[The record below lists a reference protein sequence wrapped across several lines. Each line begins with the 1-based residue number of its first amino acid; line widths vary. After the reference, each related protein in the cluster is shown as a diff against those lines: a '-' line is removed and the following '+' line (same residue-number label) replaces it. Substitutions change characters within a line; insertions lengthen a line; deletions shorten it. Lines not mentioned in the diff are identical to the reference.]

1 MIGNNG
7 NTKYQQLYSNN
18 KNNRLS
24 ESCQEET
31 DEKSTKQ
38 VSFLQRLNPFYQ
50 QSCSDSN
57 NTNKKNPCEEF
68 KSVQSLKQFWNSRI
82 SLNNSSDIS
91 VKDKSSTL
99 NLRHKIDVSGNKSK
113 SATLDSKSNKSYP
126 YYFSDKN
133 IKNNSKLTSLFTKE
147 ESDDD
152 FSLRSKLDDFQFKT
166 NPTEDFNKF
175 KNADTVKKKRKSLIE
190 FQPIDGT
197 IKRRSIENSEMRKI
211 NSTSLYSPILSNNWM
226 KKDEIKLNGN
236 TLKRTDKEHKI
247 DKETKAD
254 KMLLKNQNEI
264 IYSTL
269 IAKKEIE
276 TPDMEQTKSV
286 VVTADNCS
294 RNSNT
299 ASSTNSVNSSET
311 PRKSTTTRKFSFKTN
326 SPHHKNYNRKM
337 AVGGSKVAALT
348 HRFNQMIQQDA
359 GILKE
364 VKKNG
369 SIVVRTP
376 SHVYRIREEG
386 ENSINSII
394 KKKNLK
400 KTESIDENSVSQSPI
415 KIRRRSSIKK
425 NIREEQTDLN
435 NVKAAIDIFEPNN
448 VKIKIKPK
456 VPDKSEHVLLKTKE
470 IAIRNSQKNIKF
482 KSSVVI
488 SNENEV
494 PKLNIVQ
501 VVPNNSTDSIV
512 QLEEIPNEK
521 INLGQI
527 EPIKKESKNKYGR
540 IYEKLRFRF
549 TSKKTI
555 TPSVTPDKH
564 EEYHPEDNPD
574 QKIVEA
580 LCTINQKI
588 DHLSKSVNDLS
599 TTSIV
604 NTTTTTT
611 NIHPDIIPND
621 SFLYRTTSKNSFGS
635 TYDIQQSTTVEAI
648 NSHVISK
655 TQSMDETRFPI
666 LLNENSDDRNEYYC
680 HIFKQTDDLITKI
693 KNEFGDQQS
702 SIVPVEDD
710 YEIISKPI
718 LQTEI
723 KIYDDENIYETPHKK
738 SDENNLYQSISEVR
752 ELSNKTAIKH
762 SDSEDSYESFD
773 NYEKVDESVTE
784 DGYIICDPP
793 EPPPPRKPSDTTTP
807 TTSHPALPVPKRNI
821 IHELNKKELENPC
834 YEKIKYDKI
843 PPRPPKS
850 MSLYADNIQS
860 TSTTDSH
867 HDYDDEI
874 YEAIRNIETN
884 SLISSN
890 CYESIN
896 SITRNEFV
904 RLNMLQHSDSMSTLN
919 SDHKTNSL
927 YGTTIGQSIT
937 PPSEGAGSDGSDDW
951 IDISDGEDGEQKHNF
966 IV

>member
-7 NTKYQQLYSNN
+7 NTKYHQLCCDN
-18 KNNRLS
+18 KNNKLS
-24 ESCQEET
+24 TSCQEET
-31 DEKSTKQ
+31 EQQSTKQ

-50 QSCSDSN
+50 QSCSYSN
-57 NTNKKNPCEEF
+57 NTNKKNSSEEF

-82 SLNNSSDIS
+82 SLNNSLDNS
-91 VKDKSSTL
+91 VKDKSSTI
-99 NLRHKIDVSGNKSK
+99 NLRPKIEVCVNKSK
-113 SATLDSKSNKSYP
+113 SATLDSKSNKSFP

-147 ESDDD
+147 DSDDD
-152 FSLRSKLDDFQFKT
+152 FSLREKSDDFQYKA

-175 KNADTVKKKRKSLIE
+175 KNADTVKKKRKSLE
-190 FQPIDGT
+190 FQPNNGS

-211 NSTSLYSPILSNNWM
+211 NSTSLYSPIVSNNWM
-226 KKDEIKLNGN
+226 KNDEN
-236 TLKRTDKEHKI
+236 TLKRTDKRNKI

-269 IAKKEIE
+269 IAKKETDII
-276 TPDMEQTKSV
+276 DMEQSKLV
-286 VVTADNCS
+286 IKIADNCS
-294 RNSNT
+294 RNRNT
-299 ASSTNSVNSSET
+299 ASSTNSVNNSET
-311 PRKSTTTRKFSFKTN
+311 PKKSTTTRKFSFKT
-326 SPHHKNYNRKM
+326 SSLHHKNYNRKM

-369 SIVVRTP
+369 LIVVRTP
-376 SHVYRIREEG
+376 SHVYRIREEC
-386 ENSINSII
+386 ENSLNPISKRKCI
-394 KKKNLK
+394 K
-400 KTESIDENSVSQSPI
+400 KTESIDENSVSQSTI
-415 KIRRRSSIKK
+415 KVRRKTSIKK
-425 NIREEQTDLN
+425 NIREEETDLN
-435 NVKAAIDIFEPNN
+435 GIKAAINIFEPNN
-448 VKIKIKPK
+448 IKIKIKPK
-456 VPDKSEHVLLKTKE
+456 IPDKSEQVLLKTKE
-470 IAIRNSQKNIKF
+470 IAVKNSKF
-482 KSSVVI
+482 KTSVVI
-488 SNENEV
+488 SKENQV
-494 PKLNIVQ
+494 PKLNTVQ
-501 VVPNNSTDSIV
+501 VPNNLTDSNV
-512 QLEEIPNEK
+512 KLEEISNQ
-521 INLGQI
+521 NVDLGQI
-527 EPIKKESKNKYGR
+527 DPIKKESKNKYGR

-549 TSKKTI
+549 NSKKSIIPI
-555 TPSVTPDKH
+555 TSEKH
-564 EEYHPEDNPD
+564 EKYLTEDNPD

-599 TTSIV
+599 TTPII
-604 NTTTTTT
+604 TTTTT
-611 NIHPDIIPND
+611 NINPEIIPND

-635 TYDIQQSTTVEAI
+635 TYDLQQSITVEAI

-655 TQSMDETRFPI
+655 TQSMDETKFPI
-666 LLNENSDDRNEYYC
+666 LSDEISDDKNVYYC
-680 HIFKQTDDLITKI
+680 DIFKQTDDLIYKI
-693 KNEFGDQQS
+693 KKEFGDQNPS
-702 SIVPVEDD
+702 EDD
-710 YEIISKPI
+710 YEIINKPLI
-718 LQTEI
+718 PATSEI
-723 KIYDDENIYETPHKK
+723 KIYNDENIYETPHKK
-738 SDENNLYQSISEVR
+738 GDDNNLYQSISEVR
-752 ELSNKTAIKH
+752 GLFEKNTIKH

-773 NYEKVDESVTE
+773 NYEKVDDQSVTE

-821 IHELNKKELENPC
+821 IHEINKIESENPC

-850 MSLYADNIQS
+850 TLLYADSVQS
-860 TSTTDSH
+860 TSTEVN

-927 YGTTIGQSIT
+927 YGTTIDQSVT
-937 PPSEGAGSDGSDDW
+937 PPSEGVGSDGSDEW
-951 IDISDGEDGEQKHNF
+951 IDISDGEDGEQKQNF

>member
-7 NTKYQQLYSNN
+7 NTKYQQLHSNN
-18 KNNRLS
+18 KKNNRLS

-31 DEKSTKQ
+31 EEKSTKQ
-38 VSFLQRLNPFYQ
+38 VSFLQRLNPFFQ

-57 NTNKKNPCEEF
+57 NTNKKNPSEEF

-82 SLNNSSDIS
+82 SLNNSLDNS

-99 NLRHKIDVSGNKSK
+99 NLRPKTEVSGNKCK
-113 SATLDSKSNKSYP
+113 SATLDSKSNKPFP

-147 ESDDD
+147 EPDDD
-152 FSLRSKLDDFQFKT
+152 FSLREKSDDFQLKA

-175 KNADTVKKKRKSLIE
+175 KNADTVKKKRKSLE
-190 FQPIDGT
+190 YQPIDCS
-197 IKRRSIENSEMRKI
+197 IKRRSIESSEMRKI
-211 NSTSLYSPILSNNWM
+211 NSTSLYSPIVSNNWM
-226 KKDEIKLNGN
+226 KNDEN
-236 TLKRTDKEHKI
+236 TLKRTDKENKI

-269 IAKKEIE
+269 IAKKEIDII
-276 TPDMEQTKSV
+276 DMEQTKSV
-286 VVTADNCS
+286 VKTADNCS

-386 ENSINSII
+386 GENSLNSIG
-394 KKKNLK
+394 KKKYSK
-400 KTESIDENSVSQSPI
+400 KTESIDENSVSQSTV
-415 KIRRRSSIKK
+415 KVRRKPSIKK
-425 NIREEQTDLN
+425 NLREDETDLN
-435 NVKAAIDIFEPNN
+435 GVKAAINIFEPSNI
-448 VKIKIKPK
+448 KIKIKPK
-456 VPDKSEHVLLKTKE
+456 VPDKSEQVLLKTKE
-470 IAIRNSQKNIKF
+470 IAIRNSQKNLKF
-482 KSSVVI
+482 KTSVVI
-488 SNENEV
+488 SNENQV
-494 PKLNIVQ
+494 PKLNNVQ
-501 VVPNNSTDSIV
+501 VPNNSTDSIV
-512 QLEEIPNEK
+512 KLEEISKEK
-521 INLGQI
+521 IDLGQTT

-555 TPSVTPDKH
+555 TPQIASDKH
-564 EEYHPEDNPD
+564 EEYCPEDNPD

-599 TTSIV
+599 TSPM
-604 NTTTTTT
+604 TTKT
-611 NIHPDIIPND
+611 NINPEIIPND

-635 TYDIQQSTTVEAI
+635 TYDIQQSTTAEAI

-666 LLNENSDDRNEYYC
+666 LSNENSDDKNEYYC
-680 HIFKQTDDLITKI
+680 HIFKQTDDLISKI
-693 KNEFGDQQS
+693 KKEFGEQGP
-702 SIVPVEDD
+702 IEDD
-710 YEIISKPI
+710 YEIINKPPVPI
-718 LQTEI
+718 TTEI

-738 SDENNLYQSISEVR
+738 CDENNLYQSISEVR
-752 ELSNKTAIKH
+752 ELSNKTTIKH

-773 NYEKVDESVTE
+773 NYEKVDDESVTE

-821 IHELNKKELENPC
+821 IHEINKIESENPC

-860 TSTTDSH
+860 TSTANAN

-937 PPSEGAGSDGSDDW
+937 PPSEGVGSDGSDEW
-951 IDISDGEDGEQKHNF
+951 IDISDGEDGEQKQNF

>member
-7 NTKYQQLYSNN
+7 NTKYQQLCSNK

-24 ESCQEET
+24 ESCQEEAE
-31 DEKSTKQ
+31 EKSTKP

-50 QSCSDSN
+50 QSCSDSKTTN
-57 NTNKKNPCEEF
+57 NKNPSEEF

-82 SLNNSSDIS
+82 SLNNSLDNS

-99 NLRHKIDVSGNKSK
+99 NLRPKVEVSGSKTK
-113 SATLDSKSNKSYP
+113 SATLDSKSNKSFP

-152 FSLRSKLDDFQFKT
+152 FSLREKSDDFQLKA

-175 KNADTVKKKRKSLIE
+175 KNADTVKKKRKSLE
-190 FQPIDGT
+190 FQPIDGS

-211 NSTSLYSPILSNNWM
+211 NSTSLYSPIVSNNWM
-226 KKDEIKLNGN
+226 KNEEN
-236 TLKRTDKEHKI
+236 TLKRTDKENK
-247 DKETKAD
+247 KETD
-254 KMLLKNQNEI
+254 KI

-269 IAKKEIE
+269 IAKKETAI
-276 TPDMEQTKSV
+276 DMEDTKTV
-286 VVTADNCS
+286 VKTADNCS

-386 ENSINSII
+386 EGIVNSIS
-394 KKKNLK
+394 KKKTLK

-415 KIRRRSSIKK
+415 KVRRKPSIKK
-425 NIREEQTDLN
+425 NIREESDLN
-435 NVKAAIDIFEPNN
+435 GVKAAINIFEPNN

-456 VPDKSEHVLLKTKE
+456 VPDKSEQVLLKTKE

-482 KSSVVI
+482 KTSVVI

-501 VVPNNSTDSIV
+501 VPNNSPDSIV
-512 QLEEIPNEK
+512 KVEEEISTKK
-521 INLGQI
+521 IDLGQN
-527 EPIKKESKNKYGR
+527 ESIKKESKNKYGR

-555 TPSVTPDKH
+555 TPVTPDRH
-564 EEYHPEDNPD
+564 EEYRPEDNPD

-588 DHLSKSVNDLS
+588 EHLSKSVNDLS
-599 TTSIV
+599 TTPVIT
-604 NTTTTTT
+604 NTIQTE
-611 NIHPDIIPND
+611 IIPND

-635 TYDIQQSTTVEAI
+635 TYDIPQSTTAEAI

-666 LLNENSDDRNEYYC
+666 LSNENSVDKNEYYC
-680 HIFKQTDDLITKI
+680 HIFKQTDDLISKI
-693 KNEFGDQQS
+693 KKEFGEQR
-702 SIVPVEDD
+702 PVEDD
-710 YEIISKPI
+710 YEIINKPI
-718 LQTEI
+718 PAEEI
-723 KIYDDENIYETPHKK
+723 KVYDDENIYETPHKK
-738 SDENNLYQSISEVR
+738 SDENNLYQSIAEVR
-752 ELSNKTAIKH
+752 ELSNKTKH

-821 IHELNKKELENPC
+821 IHEINKIESENPC
-834 YEKIKYDKI
+834 YEKIKYDKV

-850 MSLYADNIQS
+850 MSLYADNTQS
-860 TSTTDSH
+860 ITTTDN

-937 PPSEGAGSDGSDDW
+937 PPSEGVGSDGSDEW

>member
-7 NTKYQQLYSNN
+7 NTKYQQLYCNN

-31 DEKSTKQ
+31 EEKSTKQ

-50 QSCSDSN
+50 QSCSNSN
-57 NTNKKNPCEEF
+57 NTNKKNPSEEF

-82 SLNNSSDIS
+82 SLNNSLDSS
-91 VKDKSSTL
+91 VKDKSSKF
-99 NLRHKIDVSGNKSK
+99 NISPKSEVCVIKCK
-113 SATLDSKSNKSYP
+113 SATLDSKSNKSFP

-147 ESDDD
+147 DSDDD
-152 FSLRSKLDDFQFKT
+152 FSLREISDDFQLKS

-175 KNADTVKKKRKSLIE
+175 KNADTVKKKRKSLE
-190 FQPIDGT
+190 FQQNDCS

-211 NSTSLYSPILSNNWM
+211 NSTSLYSPIVSNNWM
-226 KKDEIKLNGN
+226 KNDENPLKL
-236 TLKRTDKEHKI
+236 TDKENKI

-269 IAKKEIE
+269 IAKKETDII
-276 TPDMEQTKSV
+276 DMEQTKSV
-286 VVTADNCS
+286 VKIADNCS

-299 ASSTNSVNSSET
+299 ASSTNSVNSEI
-311 PRKSTTTRKFSFKTN
+311 PKKSTTTRKFSFKTN

-369 SIVVRTP
+369 RIVVRTP

-386 ENSINSII
+386 ENSINSIS
-394 KKKNLK
+394 KKKSIK
-400 KTESIDENSVSQSPI
+400 KTESIDENSMSQSTN
-415 KIRRRSSIKK
+415 KVRRKTSITK
-425 NIREEQTDLN
+425 NIREEENDLN
-435 NVKAAIDIFEPNN
+435 GVKASINTFEPN
-448 VKIKIKPK
+448 KIRIKIKPK
-456 VPDKSEHVLLKTKE
+456 VPDKSEQVLLKTKE
-470 IAIRNSQKNIKF
+470 IAIKNIKF
-482 KSSVVI
+482 KTSVVI
-488 SNENEV
+488 SKENEV

-501 VVPNNSTDSIV
+501 VPNNFSDSRV
-512 QLEEIPNEK
+512 KLEEISKEK
-521 INLGQI
+521 IDLGQI

-555 TPSVTPDKH
+555 IPITSDKH
-564 EEYHPEDNPD
+564 EEYLPEDNPD

-580 LCTINQKI
+580 ICTINQKI

-599 TTSIV
+599 TTPII
-604 NTTTTTT
+604 TTT
-611 NIHPDIIPND
+611 NINPEIIPND

-635 TYDIQQSTTVEAI
+635 TYDIQQSITVEAI

-666 LLNENSDDRNEYYC
+666 LSNEISDDKNEYYC
-680 HIFKQTDDLITKI
+680 HIFKQTDDLISKI
-693 KNEFGDQQS
+693 KKEFGEQN
-702 SIVPVEDD
+702 VVEDD
-710 YEIISKPI
+710 YEIINKPI
-718 LQTEI
+718 IPVTSEIQT
-723 KIYDDENIYETPHKK
+723 YNDENLYGDKK
-738 SDENNLYQSISEVR
+738 GDDNNLYQSISEVR
-752 ELSNKTAIKH
+752 ELCTKH

-773 NYEKVDESVTE
+773 NYEKVDDESVTE

-807 TTSHPALPVPKRNI
+807 TTSHPALPVPKRNLI
-821 IHELNKKELENPC
+821 YEINKIESENPC

-850 MSLYADNIQS
+850 MSLYADNVQS
-860 TSTTDSH
+860 TSTDVN

-927 YGTTIGQSIT
+927 YGTTIGQSTT
-937 PPSEGAGSDGSDDW
+937 PPSEGVGSDGSDEW
-951 IDISDGEDGEQKHNF
+951 IDISDNEDGEQKQNF